1 MSSTREQFIQTTC
14 ELMESQG
21 YYATGLNQI
30 IEESGGPKGSLYYHF
45 PGGKEELTAEALQ
58 HVGSLVEKRIRKHLS
73 TSDDSANAIKIF
85 VENIAFNVEQSGYRA
100 GGPITTV
107 AIETAS
113 TSERLRDVCDNIYSA
128 WQNVFAERLENDDI
142 PRQKA
147 ETLAQ
152 VIIASIEGGIILC
165 RTERN
170 PTALKTVAQAMHD
183 LVQSALTAS
192 T

>member
-1 MSSTREQFIQTTC
+1 MSSTREQFIRATC
-14 ELMESQG
+14 DLMEVQG

-58 HVGSLVEKRIRKHLS
+58 HIGSLVEKRIRTHLS
-73 TSDDSANAIKIF
+73 AADDSASAIQAFI
-85 VENIAFNVEQSGYRA
+85 ENIALNVERSGYRA

-113 TSERLRDVCDNIYSA
+113 TSERLREVCDEIYTA
-128 WQNVFAERLENDDI
+128 WQRVFSDRLQQDAI
-142 PRQKA
+142 PRQQA
-147 ETLAQ
+147 ERLAQ

-165 RTERN
+165 RTGRD
-170 PTALKTVAQAMHD
+170 TSALMNVAQAMHD
-183 LVQSALTAS
+183 LVRPVQDERG
-192 T
+192 